1 MLLKSI
7 EYIGPSII
15 LIIIFI
21 LKLTVDETFSI
32 EHLKRLF
39 VETTIDIMSLAI
51 SFTVSFLIAVAT
63 AVNGADDKSLLWEMF
78 GVGFL
83 AFIGF
88 ILILVV
94 IVFISKLCVRKYS
107 EKEEIKY
114 IWIGILVGYPISF
127 VCLII
132 SINLLRGLGGA

>member
-7 EYIGPSII
+7 EYIGPGII

-39 VETTIDIMSLAI
+39 VETTIDIISLAI
-51 SFTVSFLIAVAT
+51 SFSVSFLIAVAT
-63 AVNGADDKSLLWEMF
+63 AVNEADDKSSLWEMF

-83 AFIGF
+83 AFIVF

-94 IVFISKLCVRKYS
+94 IVFISKICVRKYS

-132 SINLLRGLGGA
+132 SINLLRGLGGV